1 MAANKVVVEIAA
13 KDTSATALN
22 QVKKNLQAAEKQT
35 RMLESATERLIKE
48 VTLEGMAIGK
58 TADEIRLMKLEQD
71 GATASQIAAARAAM
85 TNRNELM
92 KTGKQS
98 GAFNGQMRLMRGG
111 LGQVGHQVQDVAVQL
126 QMGQNA
132 MLVFGQQGS
141 QVASLF
147 GQRGALIGALI
158 AVGAAFATY
167 LMPNMKEA
175 SDAMNDLKSDGDSL
189 VDGFDDL
196 SGALRK
202 VAESKAAEKIAGQ
215 QLVIAKAEE
224 KRAIAQEKLDH
235 AQKEASLGVKAYGK
249 NIEKWN
255 NTVSEQETLIALANA
270 RIDKYKTKTD
280 GITDST
286 ENLIESLTDELAVMK
301 LSGEAL
307 AIYNAE
313 KAGAIGLNK
322 DQIVSLYA
330 QIEAETELQ
339 DAAEN
344 ARKVQIKAAEDTEK
358 AYKKSFDGVA
368 DGFLSAIEGSQK
380 FSDAMKSMAKSVID
394 SLIKMLIQKYIVD
407 AAFSAITNFVGSTQL
422 GRNAS
427 AGYGSSLGMADPF
440 NTANFAG
447 GGYTG
452 NSPRSGGLDGKGGFA
467 AILHPRET
475 VVDHHQGQS
484 LGGGGITINQTIN
497 VTTGVQQTVRAEI
510 ATLMPQIAN
519 AAKSAV
525 ADAKMRGGN
534 YSKMLGA

>member
-147 GQRGALIGALI
+147 GQRGALIGAII
-158 AVGAAFATY
+158 AVGAAVATY
-167 LMPNMKEA
+167 MMPNMKKL
-175 SDAMNDLKSDGDSL
+175 SDVMNDVKSETGGLTDRFDELSDTLKAVAIRQAIEKQNALSL
-189 VDGFDDL
+189 AIEKQRKEIKEAEEANKKL
-196 SGALRK
+196 SGRNKSARK
-202 VAESKAAEKIAGQ
+202 TVEELAEANQKLNDDIAVLKDMKE
-215 QLVIAKAEE
+215 QLAK
-224 KRAIAQEKLDH
+224 
-235 AQKEASLGVKAYGK
+235 
-249 NIEKWN
+249 
-255 NTVSEQETLIALANA
+255 
-270 RIDKYKTKTD
+270 KTD
-280 GITDST
+280 GVTDST
-286 ENLIESLTDELAVMK
+286 ESLLSSLTDELTTLK

-307 AIYNAE
+307 AKYNAE
-313 KAGAIGLNK
+313 KAGAEGANK

-330 QIEAETELQ
+330 QIEAETALQ
-339 DAAEN
+339 KATED
-344 ARKVQIKAAEDTEK
+344 ARKEQIKSAEDTQK
-358 AYKKSFDGVA
+358 AYRKSFDDIGN
-368 DGFLSAIEGSQK
+368 GFLSAIQGGQD
-380 FSDAMKSMAKSVID
+380 FSDAMKAMAKSVID
-394 SLIKMLIQKYIVD
+394 SLMKALAKKYIFD
-407 AAFSAITNFVGSTQL
+407 AAFGAITNFVGSTQL
-422 GRNAS
+422 GMNAS

-519 AAKSAV
+519 AAKGAV

>member
-1 MAANKVVVEIAA
+1 MAANKIVVEIAA

-22 QVKKNLQAAEKQT
+22 QSKKNLKSVDQQT
-35 RMLESATERLIKE
+35 RRLEDATQRLIKE

-147 GQRGALIGALI
+147 GQRGALIGAII
-158 AVGAAFATY
+158 AVGAAVATY
-167 LMPNMKEA
+167 MMPNMKKL
-175 SDAMNDLKSDGDSL
+175 SDVMNDVKSETGGLIDKFDTLSDSL
-189 VDGFDDL
+189 K
-196 SGALRK
+196 A
-202 VAESKAAEKIAGQ
+202 VAIRQAEKKHEALSLAYAKQKEEIDGVVKSNNNLRGRNKSAKKDAGELTVMNQ
-215 QLVIAKAEE
+215 ELADSLAVLNHMKAELT
-224 KRAIAQEKLDH
+224 K
-235 AQKEASLGVKAYGK
+235 
-249 NIEKWN
+249 
-255 NTVSEQETLIALANA
+255 
-270 RIDKYKTKTD
+270 KTD
-280 GITDST
+280 GVTDAT
-286 ENLIESLTDELAVMK
+286 ESLLGSLTDELTTMK
-301 LSGEAL
+301 LSGREL

-313 KAGAIGLNK
+313 KAGAVGANK

-330 QIEAETELQ
+330 QIEAETALQ
-339 DAAEN
+339 KATEES
-344 ARKVQIKAAEDTEK
+344 RKEQIKSAEATQK
-358 AYKKSFDGVA
+358 AYRKSFDDIGN
-368 DGFLSAIEGSQK
+368 GFLSAIQGGQD
-380 FSDAMKSMAKSVID
+380 FSDAMRAMAKSVID
-394 SLIKMLIQKYIVD
+394 SLIKMLVQKYIVD
-407 AAFSAITNFVGSTQL
+407 AAFGAVTSFISNTQFGINSA
-422 GRNAS
+422 
-427 AGYGSSLGMADPF
+427 AGYGSSLGGADPF

-452 NSPRSGGLDGKGGFA
+452 NGSRSGGLDGKGGFA

-484 LGGGGITINQTIN
+484 LGGDGITINQTIN

-519 AAKSAV
+519 AAKGAV
-525 ADAKMRGGN
+525 ADARMRGGN

>member
-1 MAANKVVVEIAA
+1 MAANKIVVEIAA

-22 QVKKNLQAAEKQT
+22 QSKKNLKSVDQQT
-35 RMLESATERLIKE
+35 RRLEDATQRLIKE

-147 GQRGALIGALI
+147 GQRGALIGAII
-158 AVGAAFATY
+158 AVGAAVATY
-167 LMPNMKEA
+167 MMPNMKKL
-175 SDAMNDLKSDGDSL
+175 SDVMNDVKSETGGLIDKFDTLSDSL
-189 VDGFDDL
+189 K
-196 SGALRK
+196 A
-202 VAESKAAEKIAGQ
+202 VAIRQAEKKHEALSLAYAKQKEEIDGVVKSNNNLRGRNKSAKKDAGELTVMNQ
-215 QLVIAKAEE
+215 ELADSLAVLNHMKAELT
-224 KRAIAQEKLDH
+224 K
-235 AQKEASLGVKAYGK
+235 
-249 NIEKWN
+249 
-255 NTVSEQETLIALANA
+255 
-270 RIDKYKTKTD
+270 KTD
-280 GITDST
+280 GVTDAT
-286 ENLIESLTDELAVMK
+286 ESLLGSLTDELTTMK
-301 LSGEAL
+301 LSGREL

-313 KAGAIGLNK
+313 KAGAVGANK

-330 QIEAETELQ
+330 QIEAETALQ
-339 DAAEN
+339 KATEES
-344 ARKVQIKAAEDTEK
+344 RKEQIKSAEATQK
-358 AYKKSFDGVA
+358 AYRKSFDDIGN
-368 DGFLSAIEGSQK
+368 GFLSAIQGGQD
-380 FSDAMKSMAKSVID
+380 FSDAMRAMAKSVID
-394 SLIKMLIQKYIVD
+394 SLMKALAKKYIFD
-407 AAFSAITNFVGSTQL
+407 AAFGAITSFVQGGVTDKTNFGPAM
-422 GRNAS
+422 N
-427 AGYGSSLGMADPF
+427 MP
-440 NTANFAG
+440 NFGPQPTYAG

-452 NSPRSGGLDGKGGFA
+452 NGSRSGGLDGKGGFA

-484 LGGGGITINQTIN
+484 LGGDGITINQTIN

-519 AAKSAV
+519 AAKGAV
-525 ADAKMRGGN
+525 ADARMRGGN

>member
-1 MAANKVVVEIAA
+1 MAANKIVVEIAA

-22 QVKKNLQAAEKQT
+22 QSKKNLKSVDQQT
-35 RMLESATERLIKE
+35 RRLEDATQRLIKE

-147 GQRGALIGALI
+147 GQRGAMIGAII
-158 AVGAAFATY
+158 AVGAAIATY
-167 LMPNMKEA
+167 MMPNMKKA

-189 VDGFDDL
+189 IDRFDDL
-196 SGALRK
+196 NGALRDLALKK
-202 VAESKAAEKIAGQ
+202 VTEKIEAQ
-215 QLVIAKAEE
+215 RLVISNAKAEIYE
-224 KRAIAQEKLDH
+224 LEGAQRAANLGANVWQSTLD
-235 AQKEASLGVKAYGK
+235 KANK
-249 NIEKWN
+249 KIL
-255 NTVSEQETLIALANA
+255 EQEDIIELANS
-270 RIDKYKTKTD
+270 RIDQYKRKTD
-280 GITDST
+280 DVTDST
-286 ENLIESLTDELAVMK
+286 EDLITSLTDELAVMK

-313 KAGAIGLNK
+313 KAGAVGANK

-330 QIEAETELQ
+330 QIEAETALQ
-339 DAAEN
+339 KATEES
-344 ARKVQIKAAEDTEK
+344 RKEQIKSAEATQK
-358 AYKKSFDGVA
+358 AYRKSFDDIGN
-368 DGFLSAIEGSQK
+368 GFLSAIQGGQD
-380 FSDAMKSMAKSVID
+380 FSDAMRAMAKSVID
-394 SLIKMLIQKYIVD
+394 SLIKMLVQKYIVD
-407 AAFSAITNFVGSTQL
+407 AAFGAITSFISNTQF
-422 GRNAS
+422 GINSA
-427 AGYGSSLGMADPF
+427 AGYGSSLGGADPF

-452 NSPRSGGLDGKGGFA
+452 NGSRSGGLDGKGGFA

-484 LGGGGITINQTIN
+484 LGGDGITINQTIN

-519 AAKSAV
+519 AAKGAV
-525 ADAKMRGGN
+525 ADARMRGGN

>member
-1 MAANKVVVEIAA
+1 MAANKIVVEIAA

-22 QVKKNLQAAEKQT
+22 QSKKNLKSVDQQT
-35 RMLESATERLIKE
+35 RRLEDATQRLIKE

-71 GATASQIAAARAAM
+71 GATVSQIAAARAAM

-147 GQRGALIGALI
+147 GQRGALIGAII
-158 AVGAAFATY
+158 AVGAAVATY
-167 LMPNMKEA
+167 MMPNMKKL
-175 SDAMNDLKSDGDSL
+175 SDVMNDVKSETGGLIDKFDTLSDSL
-189 VDGFDDL
+189 K
-196 SGALRK
+196 A
-202 VAESKAAEKIAGQ
+202 VAIRQAEKKHEALSLAYAKQKEEIDGVVKSNNNLRGRNKSAKKDAGELTVMNQ
-215 QLVIAKAEE
+215 ELADSLAVLNHMKAELT
-224 KRAIAQEKLDH
+224 K
-235 AQKEASLGVKAYGK
+235 
-249 NIEKWN
+249 
-255 NTVSEQETLIALANA
+255 
-270 RIDKYKTKTD
+270 KTD
-280 GITDST
+280 GVTDAT
-286 ENLIESLTDELAVMK
+286 ESLLGSLTDELTTMK
-301 LSGEAL
+301 LSGREL

-313 KAGAIGLNK
+313 KAGAVGANK

-330 QIEAETELQ
+330 QIEAETALQ
-339 DAAEN
+339 KATEES
-344 ARKVQIKAAEDTEK
+344 RKEQIKSAEATQK
-358 AYKKSFDGVA
+358 AYRKSFDDIGN
-368 DGFLSAIEGSQK
+368 GFLSAIQGGQD
-380 FSDAMKSMAKSVID
+380 FSDAMRAMAKSVID
-394 SLIKMLIQKYIVD
+394 SLMKALAKKYIFD
-407 AAFSAITNFVGSTQL
+407 AAFGAITSFVQGGVTDKTNFGPAM
-422 GRNAS
+422 N
-427 AGYGSSLGMADPF
+427 MP
-440 NTANFAG
+440 NFGPQPTYAG

-452 NSPRSGGLDGKGGFA
+452 NGSRSGGLDGKGGFA

-484 LGGGGITINQTIN
+484 LGGDGITINQTIN

-519 AAKSAV
+519 AAKGAV
-525 ADAKMRGGN
+525 ADARMRGGN

>member
-1 MAANKVVVEIAA
+1 MAANKIVVEIAA
-13 KDTSATALN
+13 KDTSAAALN
-22 QVKKNLQAAEKQT
+22 QSKKNLKSVDQQT
-35 RMLESATERLIKE
+35 RRLEDATQRLIKE

-147 GQRGALIGALI
+147 GQRGAMIGALI

-167 LMPNMKEA
+167 LMPNMKQA

-189 VDGFDDL
+189 IDGFDDL
-196 SGALRK
+196 SDTLK
-202 VAESKAAEKIAGQ
+202 VIAASKAAEKIAGQ
-215 QLVIAKAEE
+215 ELVIAEAMEE
-224 KRAIAQEKLDH
+224 RASAQKKLDQ
-235 AQKEASLGVKAYGK
+235 AEKEAKMGVKAYGK

-255 NTVSEQETLIALANA
+255 KTVKEQNEIIDLANS
-270 RIDKYKTKTD
+270 RIDQYKTKTD
-280 GITDST
+280 GVTDST
-286 ENLIESLTDELAVMK
+286 EDLITSLTDELAVMK

-313 KAGAIGLNK
+313 KAGATGANL
-322 DQIVSLYA
+322 DQIVSLYG
-330 QIEAETELQ
+330 QIEAETALQ
-339 DAAEN
+339 KATED
-344 ARKVQIKAAEDTEK
+344 ARKEQIKSAEDTQK
-358 AYKKSFDGVA
+358 AYRKSFDDIGN
-368 DGFLSAIEGSQK
+368 GFLSAIQGGQD
-380 FSDAMKSMAKSVID
+380 FSDAMKAMAKSVID
-394 SLIKMLIQKYIVD
+394 SLMKALAKKYIFD
-407 AAFSAITNFVGSTQL
+407 AAFGFITAGIDR
-422 GRNAS
+422 GMAS
-427 AGYGSSLGMADPF
+427 SQAGYGFNMSDPF
-440 NTANFAG
+440 SDSFAG

-452 NSPRSGGLDGKGGFA
+452 NGSRSGGLDGKGGFA

-484 LGGGGITINQTIN
+484 LGGDGITINQTIN

-510 ATLMPQIAN
+510 ATLMPQIAS
-519 AAKSAV
+519 AAKGAV
-525 ADAKMRGGN
+525 ADARMRGGN

>member
-22 QVKKNLQAAEKQT
+22 QVKKNLKAAEQQT
-35 RMLESATERLIKE
+35 RRLEDATDRLIKE

-167 LMPNMKEA
+167 LMPNMKQA
-175 SDAMNDLKSDGDSL
+175 SDAMNDLKADGDSL
-189 VDGFDDL
+189 IDGFDDL
-196 SGALRK
+196 SDTLK
-202 VAESKAAEKIAGQ
+202 VIAASKAAEKIAGQ
-215 QLVIAKAEE
+215 ELVIAEAMKE
-224 KRAIAQEKLDH
+224 RASAQKKLDQ
-235 AQKEASLGVKAYGK
+235 AGEEAKLGVQAYGK

-255 NTVSEQETLIALANA
+255 KTVTEQNEIIQLANS
-270 RIDKYKTKTD
+270 RIDQYKTKTD
-280 GITDST
+280 GVTDST
-286 ENLIESLTDELAVMK
+286 EDLIKSLTDELAVMK

-313 KAGAIGLNK
+313 KAGAIGANK
-322 DQIVSLYA
+322 DQIVSLYG
-330 QIEAETELQ
+330 QIEAETALQ
-339 DAAEN
+339 KATEES
-344 ARKVQIKAAEDTEK
+344 RKEQIKSAEETQK
-358 AYKKSFDGVA
+358 AYRKSFDDIGN
-368 DGFLSAIEGSQK
+368 GFLSAIQGGQD
-380 FSDAMKSMAKSVID
+380 FSDAMKAMAKSVID
-394 SLIKMLIQKYIVD
+394 SLMKALAKKYIFD
-407 AAFSAITNFVGSTQL
+407 AAFGII
-422 GRNAS
+422 S
-427 AGYGSSLGMADPF
+427 AGISQAATNVSGGYSATMGDPF
-440 NTANFAG
+440 SDSFAG

-452 NSPRSGGLDGKGGFA
+452 NGSRSGGLDGKGGFA

-484 LGGGGITINQTIN
+484 LGGDGITINQTIN

-519 AAKSAV
+519 AAKGAV
-525 ADAKMRGGN
+525 ADARMRGGN

>member
-1 MAANKVVVEIAA
+1 MAANKIVVEIAA

-22 QVKKNLQAAEKQT
+22 QVKKNLKSAEQQT
-35 RMLESATERLIKE
+35 RRLEDATDRLIKE

-167 LMPNMKEA
+167 LMPNMKQA
-175 SDAMNDLKSDGDSL
+175 SDAMNDLKADGDSL
-189 VDGFDDL
+189 IDGFDDL
-196 SGALRK
+196 SDTLK
-202 VAESKAAEKIAGQ
+202 VIAASKAAEKIAGQ
-215 QLVIAKAEE
+215 ELVIAEAMKE
-224 KRAIAQEKLDH
+224 RASAQKKLDQ
-235 AQKEASLGVKAYGK
+235 AGEEAKLGVQAYGK

-255 NTVSEQETLIALANA
+255 KTVTEQNEIIQLANS
-270 RIDKYKTKTD
+270 RIDQYKTKTD
-280 GITDST
+280 GVTDST
-286 ENLIESLTDELAVMK
+286 EDLIKSLTDELAVMK

-313 KAGAIGLNK
+313 KAGAIGANK
-322 DQIVSLYA
+322 DQIVSLYG
-330 QIEAETELQ
+330 QIEAETALQ
-339 DAAEN
+339 KATEES
-344 ARKVQIKAAEDTEK
+344 RKEQIKSAEDTQK
-358 AYKKSFDGVA
+358 AYRKSFDDIGN
-368 DGFLSAIEGSQK
+368 GFLSAIQGGQD
-380 FSDAMKSMAKSVID
+380 FSDAMKAMAKSVID

-407 AAFSAITNFVGSTQL
+407 AAFGAITSFISNTQF
-422 GRNAS
+422 GINSA
-427 AGYGSSLGMADPF
+427 AGYGSSLGGADPF

-452 NSPRSGGLDGKGGFA
+452 NGSRSGGLDGKGGFA

-484 LGGGGITINQTIN
+484 LGGDGITINQTIN

-519 AAKSAV
+519 AAKGAV
-525 ADAKMRGGN
+525 ADARMRGGN